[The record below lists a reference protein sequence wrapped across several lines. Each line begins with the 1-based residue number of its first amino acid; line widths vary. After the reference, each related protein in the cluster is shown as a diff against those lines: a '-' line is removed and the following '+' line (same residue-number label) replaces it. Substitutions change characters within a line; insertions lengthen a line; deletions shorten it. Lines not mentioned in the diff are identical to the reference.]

1 MAKLEN
7 LLVQLHE
14 LKDKLFLTKTTLKEY
29 KIKSDRLTQLISA
42 RKEMNEQIKEEKDRI
57 EDEFYEDPTY
67 ETAKNDELTYKNQV
81 KEKTGEIKQAT
92 ATMNPVQT
100 LFTIDYN
107 VKGEQY
113 KLQIERA
120 PRVYINGKEQK

>member
-92 ATMNPVQT
+92 ATMNPDQT